1 MRGKC
6 DCISIV
12 SFAILKSII
21 IDNVALSKEKIMDK
35 VMENLAITPS

>member
-1 MRGKC
+1 MRGKS

-21 IDNVALSKEKIMDK
+21 IDNVALNKQKIMDK
-35 VMENLAITPS
+35 IKYGK